1 LQSPTKI
8 VRPYGLLRQLVGL
21 DMLLSSDR
29 LLLGGHSYLFRGALV
44 NLIRQIA
51 PLVAQLETLLGY
63 FN

>member
-44 NLIRQIA
+44 KLIRQIA
-51 PLVAQLETLLGY
+51 TLIA
-63 FN
+63 